1 MRWHAVRRVYRAV
14 RAAARTRLRGDPT
27 AADGGESPRSI
38 PDGGV
43 TIEDRT
49 DTAAADREQ
58 SAVSTA
64 ADHDGRTAETAD
76 NDAGGVGS
84 SATTADGG
92 DATTIQPVDDDSPAA
107 VADVDQATL
116 LNSLDRPA
124 FILTAD
130 GELSAANTPLARLAG
145 VDDPE
150 PLDAAAVGELL
161 TEEAAETTLAEKV
174 LASPTNAD
182 ADVGVTL
189 ADRDRLLYR
198 ETGTAV
204 GDGESYHIET
214 TARPLFDGETVA
226 AVIQIITDRTA
237 DHRRQ
242 QATEELVASL
252 ESALSGL
259 AAGNLGVRA
268 EPPGDAAALDD
279 DLEALVGALNDAV
292 TQLESMA
299 GGIERQT
306 RQLDDYITAADAAAD
321 EIATNVTEQ
330 SELLEE
336 SVDEMQ
342 SFSASME
349 EVASTA
355 EEVDTAAEEARDA
368 AENGLEASE
377 GAKDATDEVVE
388 IGDELVE
395 QVTALGEQMDD
406 IEAVVE
412 VINDIAEQTNILA
425 LNANIEAARAGEEG
439 DGFAV
444 VAEEV
449 KNLADETQTHTEEIT
464 DSINRLHE
472 QTDETVASATESH
485 ERIDHASE
493 QIADVLDAFEEIADS
508 IDQAANG
515 IAEVSR
521 ATDEQA
527 ATVEELTATLETV
540 RDRSGDTEAATED
553 IIEATDEQRAALEDL
568 TRQLRQLQGS

>member
-1 MRWHAVRRVYRAV
+1 MTLSLRRVCQSV
-14 RAAARTRLRGDPT
+14 WAALIARLPGDRSLPT
-27 AADGGESPRSI
+27 DSDTDVSPRSL

-43 TIEDRT
+43 TIKDDPAQQGDAAGPT
-49 DTAAADREQ
+49 TDPGDTAPA
-58 SAVSTA
+58 
-64 ADHDGRTAETAD
+64 AETSD
-76 NDAGGVGS
+76 D
-84 SATTADGG
+84 TTADP
-92 DATTIQPVDDDSPAA
+92 ADDDQSAAAGSPAA
-107 VADVDQATL
+107 IDFDHTTL

-124 FILTAD
+124 FVLEAS
-130 GELSAANTPLARLAG
+130 GELSAWNDPLADRLG
-145 VDDPE
+145 DDP
-150 PLDAAAVGELL
+150 DAEMVADQLAIDG
-161 TEEAAETTLAEKV
+161 AEQTLAEMV
-174 LASPTNAD
+174 ATAPTNAD
-182 ADVGVTL
+182 AEFGVTL
-189 ADRDRLLYR
+189 DDRDRFLYR
-198 ETGTAV
+198 DSGTLAS
-204 GDGESYHIET
+204 DDHIET
-214 TARPLFDGETVA
+214 TARPLFDGDEIV

-237 DHRRQ
+237 EHRRQ
-242 QATEELVASL
+242 QATEELVTELRST
-252 ESALSGL
+252 LSGL
-259 AAGNLGVRA
+259 ATGNLGVRA
-268 EPPGDAAALDD
+268 DPPAGDALDD
-279 DLEALVGALNDAV
+279 GLAAVGAELNEAIEG
-292 TQLESMA
+292 LESMA

-306 RQLDDYITAADAAAD
+306 RQLDDYIEAADAAAD
-321 EIATNVTEQ
+321 DIATNVAEQ
-330 SELLEE
+330 SELIDE

-355 EEVDTAAEEARDA
+355 EEVDTAAEEARAA

-377 GAKDATDEVVE
+377 GAQQATDEVVE

-395 QVTALGEQMDD
+395 QVTTLGEQMDD

-412 VINDIAEQTNILA
+412 VIDDIAEQTNILA

-449 KNLADETQTHTEEIT
+449 KNLADKTQTHTEEIA

-472 QTDETVASATESH
+472 QTDETVATATESH
-485 ERIDHASE
+485 EQIGHAGE

-540 RDRSGDTEAATED
+540 RDRSADTED
-553 IIEATDEQRAALEDL
+553 ATDQIVDATDDQRAAVEEL
-568 TRQLRQLQGS
+568 TRKLRQLQR

>member
-1 MRWHAVRRVYRAV
+1 MTHLTRRVCRSV
-14 RAAARTRLRGDPT
+14 WAALTARLRGDSSSTTGSDT
-27 AADGGESPRSI
+27 AGFPRSI

-43 TIEDRT
+43 TITEDPDTAGTKQT
-49 DTAAADREQ
+49 DTASSAGDDGDTTFESREIDPVVADRE
-58 SAVSTA
+58 
-64 ADHDGRTAETAD
+64 
-76 NDAGGVGS
+76 
-84 SATTADGG
+84 ATTTDEGSA
-92 DATTIQPVDDDSPAA
+92 ATETPPAA
-107 VADVDQATL
+107 IDFDHTTL

-124 FILTAD
+124 FILDAS
-130 GELSAANTPLARLAG
+130 GELSAWNDPLAKQLDTA
-145 VDDPE
+145 D
-150 PLDAAAVGELL
+150 LDAETVADRLTIDGVEL
-161 TEEAAETTLAEKV
+161 TLAEMV
-174 LASPTNAD
+174 AAEPTNAD
-182 ADVGVTL
+182 GEFGVTL
-189 ADRDRLLYR
+189 ADRNRFLYR
-198 ETGTAV
+198 DSGTIA
-204 GDGESYHIET
+204 GDDTTHIET
-214 TARPLFDGETVA
+214 TARPLFDDDVVA
-226 AVIQIITDRTA
+226 GVIQIITDRTA
-237 DHRRQ
+237 EHRRQ
-242 QATEELVASL
+242 EASKKLVSELRST
-252 ESALSGL
+252 LSGL
-259 AAGNLGVRA
+259 ATGNLGVRA
-268 EPPGDAAALDD
+268 DPPADTDLIVEGLGDVVTELN
-279 DLEALVGALNDAV
+279 EAIE
-292 TQLESMA
+292 QLESMA

-306 RQLDDYITAADAAAD
+306 RQLDDYIEAADAAAD
-321 EIATNVTEQ
+321 DIATNVAEQ
-330 SELLEE
+330 SELLDE

-355 EEVDTAAEEARDA
+355 EEVDTAAEEARTA

-406 IEAVVE
+406 IEAVIE
-412 VINDIAEQTNILA
+412 VIDDIAEQTNILA

-449 KNLADETQTHTEEIT
+449 KNLADKTQTHTEEIA
-464 DSINRLHE
+464 DSINRLHQ

-485 ERIDHASE
+485 EQIGHAGE

-540 RDRSGDTEAATED
+540 RDRSADTENATER
-553 IIEATDEQRAALEDL
+553 IVGATDDQRTAVEEL
-568 TRQLRQLQGS
+568 TRKLRQLQR

>member
-1 MRWHAVRRVYRAV
+1 MTLSLRRVCQSV
-14 RAAARTRLRGDPT
+14 WAALIARLPGDRSLPT
-27 AADGGESPRSI
+27 DSDTDLSPRSL

-43 TIEDRT
+43 TIKDDPAHQGDSAGPAT
-49 DTAAADREQ
+49 DPGDTASAAETSDETTAAPADDDQ
-58 SAVSTA
+58 SA
-64 ADHDGRTAETAD
+64 
-76 NDAGGVGS
+76 AG
-84 SATTADGG
+84 
-92 DATTIQPVDDDSPAA
+92 SPAA
-107 VADVDQATL
+107 VEFDHTTL

-124 FILTAD
+124 FVLDAS
-130 GELSAANTPLARLAG
+130 GGLSAWNDPLADRLG
-145 VDDPE
+145 NDPDIE
-150 PLDAAAVGELL
+150 TVTDQLAIDGAEL
-161 TEEAAETTLAEKV
+161 TLAEMV
-174 LASPTNAD
+174 AAAPTNAD
-182 ADVGVTL
+182 AEFGVTL
-189 ADRDRLLYR
+189 DDRDRFLYR
-198 ETGTAV
+198 DSGTLV
-204 GDGESYHIET
+204 GDDHIET
-214 TARPLFDGETVA
+214 TARPLFDGDDVV

-237 DHRRQ
+237 EHRRQ
-242 QATEELVASL
+242 QATEELVTELRST
-252 ESALSGL
+252 LSGL
-259 AAGNLGVRA
+259 ATGNLGVRA
-268 EPPGDAAALDD
+268 DPPTDDALDD
-279 DLEALVGALNDAV
+279 GLAAVGAELNEAIER
-292 TQLESMA
+292 LESMA

-306 RQLDDYITAADAAAD
+306 RQLDDYIEAADAAAD
-321 EIATNVTEQ
+321 DIATNVAEQ
-330 SELLEE
+330 SELIDE

-355 EEVDTAAEEARDA
+355 EEVDTAAEEARAA

-377 GAKDATDEVVE
+377 GAQQATDEVVE

-395 QVTALGEQMDD
+395 QVTTLGEQMDD

-412 VINDIAEQTNILA
+412 VIDDIAEQTNILA

-449 KNLADETQTHTEEIT
+449 KNLADKTQTHTEEIA

-472 QTDETVASATESH
+472 QTDETVATATESH
-485 ERIDHASE
+485 EQIGHAGE

-540 RDRSGDTEAATED
+540 RDRSADTED
-553 IIEATDEQRAALEDL
+553 ATDQIVDATDDQRAAVEEL
-568 TRQLRQLQGS
+568 TRKLRQLQR